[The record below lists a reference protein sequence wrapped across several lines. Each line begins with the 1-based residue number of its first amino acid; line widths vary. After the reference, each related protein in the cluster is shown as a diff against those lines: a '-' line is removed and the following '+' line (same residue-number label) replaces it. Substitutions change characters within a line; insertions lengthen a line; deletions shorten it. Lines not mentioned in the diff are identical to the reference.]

1 MFLAFVELAG
11 RGPATDDGCRR
22 GSSRRSPSFTSRVVQ
37 LQFPHF
43 ETAKI
48 WAHEE
53 SSRHR
58 DATGNAVVFQTAGP
72 FMSVVWER
80 EAGGATVSAPE
91 SVEFAGDEMVE
102 RA

>member
-1 MFLAFVELAG
+1 MYLACVELAG
-11 RGPATDDGCRR
+11 RRA
-22 GSSRRSPSFTSRVVQ
+22 SSPSGGLSPSRVVQ

-48 WAHEE
+48 WARAE

-58 DATGNAVVFQTAGP
+58 DATGNAAVFQTAGP
-72 FMSVVWER
+72 FVSLLWECEADAAGQGR
-80 EAGGATVSAPE
+80 ETPSLAC
-91 SVEFAGDEMVE
+91 DELVG